1 MVDLDGVMKLKKKFL
16 ICLIVLSGLFLGS
29 LNALEIDQKDLD
41 LITTKYV
48 ESKEV
53 IARYEAMTEASKS
66 EMLWLRLENIGLK
79 VLLVFL
85 VIK

>member
-1 MVDLDGVMKLKKKFL
+1 MVYCHGVMKLKKKFL
-16 ICLIVLSGLFLGS
+16 ISLIVLSGLFLGN

>member
-1 MVDLDGVMKLKKKFL
+1 MKLKKKFL
-16 ICLIVLSGLFLGS
+16 ISLIVLSGLFLGN

>member
-1 MVDLDGVMKLKKKFL
+1 LVYCHGVMKLKKKFL
-16 ICLIVLSGLFLGS
+16 ISLIVLSGLFLGN